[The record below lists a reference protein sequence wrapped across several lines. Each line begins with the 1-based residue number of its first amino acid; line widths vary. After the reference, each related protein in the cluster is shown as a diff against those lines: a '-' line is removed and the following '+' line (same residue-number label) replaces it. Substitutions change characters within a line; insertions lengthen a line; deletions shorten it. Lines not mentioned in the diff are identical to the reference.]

1 MLVFK
6 QLIVYLFSD
15 HAIYENSELEK
26 TDPLNEI
33 KVEKADE
40 KESINKEEKS
50 SQQILSQSQVCR
62 LNEFSLTRIFQWL
75 EICMLIYDI
84 LAHLHSHYSINIKK
98 NQQVKKTWKRPLH
111 VVPIV

>member
-6 QLIVYLFSD
+6 QLIVYIFSD

-62 LNEFSLTRIFQWL
+62 LNEFFFQFIDKDFPMVRNMHAYIWLTSTFTFTL
-75 EICMLIYDI
+75 LNLYLKKSAGKKKLGKD
-84 LAHLHSHYSINIKK
+84 HYM
-98 NQQVKKTWKRPLH
+98 
-111 VVPIV
+111 

>member
-26 TDPLNEI
+26 TDPLNGI

-40 KESINKEEKS
+40 KESTNKEEKS

-62 LNEFSLTRIFQWL
+62 LNEFFFQF
-75 EICMLIYDI
+75 IDKDFPMVRNMHAYI
-84 LAHLHSHYSINIKK
+84 
-98 NQQVKKTWKRPLH
+98 
-111 VVPIV
+111 